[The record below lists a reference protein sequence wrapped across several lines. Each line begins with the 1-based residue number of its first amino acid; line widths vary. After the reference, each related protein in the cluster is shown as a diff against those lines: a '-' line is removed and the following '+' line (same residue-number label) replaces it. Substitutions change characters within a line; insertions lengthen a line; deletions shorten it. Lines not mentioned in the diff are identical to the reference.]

1 MNLQTDT
8 LSQQDEFLILIIE
21 DDKNLAYL
29 IQKKLKRIG
38 YKTEIIYTGKE
49 AIEYIDKK
57 TPSLLLMDYRLI
69 DMSGK
74 EIISSLH
81 SKGIKIPFIIMTGF
95 GDEKIAVEMMK
106 LGSVDYL
113 VKDQN
118 FLEILIPVVEKVKD
132 QITLEQKLTETEETL
147 RKSEIRFKT
156 LIENSTDITMIFNQE
171 GIITYQSPSVKTIL
185 GYTPEE
191 IHGKNLFDLIHE
203 EDLSTVKYYFENII
217 DHNETLNNFNFR
229 VKSSHGTYTYLEG
242 TFNNLLN
249 DPNIQGILTNLRD
262 ISIRISAEEEIKRL
276 SLAVQHS
283 PAAIIITTQDGTI
296 EYVNSKFTEISG
308 YTFEEVKG
316 RNPRI
321 LKSGTTDENIY
332 ADLWSTIKDGK
343 NWRGEMQNKDKY
355 GNLFWES
362 VSISPLFDNKNR
374 ITHFIGIKEDIT
386 EKKKNVEKLKRA
398 NEFYLNLFEDSPTM
412 IWRCQKDGK
421 RDYFNKTWLKFRAF
435 TQQEELDEG
444 WISGIHKDDRDVYL
458 KNISEAFKNKEPVRS
473 LFRLK
478 RHNDEFRW
486 INEIC
491 KPYYD
496 LEGYFAGMIGTCI
509 DVTENK
515 MAEEAMRRA
524 KEKAEKSEALKTEF
538 LAQMSHE
545 IRTPINAILS
555 FTSLL
560 RYELEEQIDEDLRE
574 SFRIIDKGGRRLI
587 RTIDL
592 LLHMSEIQTGN
603 YEIVKKEKDLKQDVI
618 DGVVSELSNLAHS
631 RNIDITINNG
641 CDDLIVKVDEHSV
654 VQIFENLIDNAIKYN
669 KEDGKISINLYN
681 VGQNKIAVD
690 VQDEGIGISEEFLPS
705 LFEPFTQEEQGYTR
719 KFEGNGLGLALVKKY
734 CEINDA
740 EISVTSLKGI
750 GTKFT
755 VLLSR

>member
-1 MNLQTDT
+1 MNSQTDS
-8 LSQQDEFLILIIE
+8 LYQEDDFLILIIE

-38 YKTEIIYTGKE
+38 YKTEIIYTGRE
-49 AIEYIDKK
+49 ALEFINKK

-74 EIISSLH
+74 EVISALIER
-81 SKGIKIPFIIMTGF
+81 GIKIPFIIMTGF

-118 FLEILIPVVEKVKD
+118 FLEILIPVVEKVKG
-132 QITLEQKLTETEETL
+132 QITLGQKLTETEETL
-147 RKSEIRFKT
+147 RQSEIRFKT
-156 LIENSTDITMIFNQE
+156 LIENSTDITMIFGQD
-171 GIITYQSPSVKTIL
+171 GQITYQSPSVKTIL

-191 IHGKNLFDLIHE
+191 IHGKNFFDLIHE
-203 EDLSTVKYYFENII
+203 EDVTTVQSCFDDIV
-217 DHNETLNNFNFR
+217 DHKQNLDNFNFR
-229 VKSSHGTYTYLEG
+229 VKSSHGKYIYLEG
-242 TFNNLLN
+242 TFNNLLE
-249 DPNIQGILTNLRD
+249 DPNIQGILSNLRD
-262 ISIRISAEEEIKRL
+262 VSIRISAEEEIKRL
-276 SLAVQHS
+276 SLAVQQS
-283 PAAIIITTQDGTI
+283 PAAILITNVDGKI

-308 YTFEEVKG
+308 YSFSEVKG
-316 RNPRI
+316 KNPRI
-321 LKSGTTDENIY
+321 LKSGTTDQNLY
-332 ADLWSTIKDGK
+332 AELWSTIKEGK
-343 NWRGEMQNKDKY
+343 VWRGELQNRDKY

-362 VSISPLFDNKNR
+362 ISISPLFDNKNR

-412 IWRCQKDGK
+412 IWRCKKDGK
-421 RDYFNKTWLKFRAF
+421 RDYFNKTWLKFRGF
-435 TQQEELDEG
+435 TQQEEIQEG
-444 WISGIHKDDRDVYL
+444 WISGIHKKDRDLYL
-458 KNISEAFKNKEPVRS
+458 RNISEAFKNKEPVRS

-478 RHNDEFRW
+478 RFNEEFRW

-515 MAEEAMRRA
+515 LTEEAMRKA
-524 KEKAEKSEALKTEF
+524 KEEAEKSEALKTEF

-555 FTSLL
+555 FASLL
-560 RYELEEQIDEDLRE
+560 KYELEDDINDDLKE

-587 RTIDL
+587 RTVDL

-603 YEIVKKEKDLKQDVI
+603 YEITKKEKNLELDII
-618 DGVVSELSNLAHS
+618 DGIVSELSSLALS
-631 RNIDITINNG
+631 KNIKIEVINECNNP
-641 CDDLIVKVDEHSV
+641 IVKVDEHSTI
-654 VQIFENLIDNAIKYN
+654 QIFENLLDNAIKYN
-669 KEDGKISINLYN
+669 KENGKITVKLYN
-681 VGQNKIAVD
+681 VGFDKIAID
-690 VQDEGIGISEEFLPS
+690 IQDDGIGISEEFLPS
-705 LFEPFTQEEQGYTR
+705 LFQPFTQEEQGYTR

-734 CEINDA
+734 CEINSA
-740 EISVTSLKGI
+740 EINVSSEKGV

>member
-1 MNLQTDT
+1 MNLHAENITEQKQFT
-8 LSQQDEFLILIIE
+8 ILIIE

-38 YKTEIIYTGKE
+38 HNTEIMYTGNE
-49 AIEYIDKK
+49 ALSYIEEND
-57 TPSLLLMDYRLI
+57 PSLLLMDYRLV

-74 EIISSLH
+74 EIISSLLE
-81 SKGIKIPFIIMTGF
+81 KNIKIPFIIMTGF

-106 LGSVDYL
+106 LGAVDYL

-132 QITLEQKLTETEETL
+132 QINLGQKLTETQEHL
-147 RKSEIRFKT
+147 RKSEIRFRT
-156 LIENSTDITMIFNQE
+156 LIENSTDITMIFDKNGQ
-171 GIITYQSPSVKTIL
+171 IIYQSPSVKTIL
-185 GYTPEE
+185 GYSQEE
-191 IHGKNLFDLIHE
+191 ISGKNFFDLIHP
-203 EDLSTVKYYFENII
+203 EDIETVKLVFNNII
-217 DHNETLNNFNFR
+217 KYHKTHNNFEFR
-229 VKSSHGTYTYLEG
+229 VKSFNGTFRYLEG
-242 TFNNLLN
+242 TFNNLLD
-249 DPNIQGILTNLRD
+249 DPNIKGILTNLRD
-262 ISIRISAEEEIKRL
+262 ISIRISAEEEIRRL
-276 SLAVQHS
+276 SLAVQQS
-283 PAAIIITTQDGTI
+283 PAAIMITTEDGTI
-296 EYVNSKFTEISG
+296 EYVNPKFTEISG
-308 YTFEEVKG
+308 YSFDEIKG
-316 RNPRI
+316 QNPRI
-321 LKSGTTDENIY
+321 LKSGNTDPVIY
-332 ADLWSTIKDGK
+332 TQLWNTIKAGK
-343 NWRGEMQNKDKY
+343 TWRGEVQNKDKT

-362 VSISPLFDNKNR
+362 ISISPIIDKKNR
-374 ITHFIGIKEDIT
+374 ITHYIGIKEDIT
-386 EKKKNVEKLKRA
+386 EKKKYVEKIKRA

-412 IWRCQKDGK
+412 IWRCKKDGY
-421 RDYFNKTWLKFRAF
+421 RDYFNQTWLKFRGF
-435 TQQEELDEG
+435 TQQEEIEEG
-444 WISGIHKDDRDVYL
+444 WIAGIHPDDKDTYL
-458 KNISEAFKNKEPVRS
+458 ANISNAFKNKEPVRS

-478 RHNDEFRW
+478 RFNEEYRW

-515 MAEEAMRRA
+515 LAEEAMRKA
-524 KEKAEKSEALKTEF
+524 KDEAEKSEALKTEF

-560 RYELEEQIDEDLRE
+560 RYELEESVDEDLRE
-574 SFRIIDKGGRRLI
+574 SFRIIDQGGRRLI

-603 YEIVKKEKDLKQDVI
+603 YEITKKEKDLQNDVI
-618 DGVVSELSNLAHS
+618 DNVVSELSPLALT
-631 RNIDITINNG
+631 RGININIKNECEN
-641 CDDLIVKVDEHSV
+641 LIVKVDEHSIM
-654 VQIFENLIDNAIKYN
+654 QIFENLVDNAIKYN
-669 KEDGKISINLYN
+669 KEEGNIDILMYELNG
-681 VGQNKIAVD
+681 GKIAVD
-690 VQDEGIGISEEFLPS
+690 IKDEGIGISQEFLPN

-740 EISVTSLKGI
+740 EIKVESKKGV

-755 VLLSR
+755 VVLSR